1 MFIFALIWLNFS
13 CFSFIIC
20 WYDYFWLCFNLCP
33 VLLQSILFWLLCCF
47 NLVFFVCFCVLCMHL
62 WVFCARNVWVSYC
75 YFMCSLCFKFVQPIC
90 WVNLLLCYTSLG
102 YATVNESSCATFIYV
117 CFSIC
122 GHLNCKLLSV
132 HGGLFQLVFTYIVL
146 VISNKG

>member
-1 MFIFALIWLNFS
+1 MIIFGSVFVS
-13 CFSFIIC
+13 CFASI
-20 WYDYFWLCFNLCP
+20 YLVLAP
-33 VLLQSILFWLLCCF
+33 VLYVLFVSY
-47 NLVFFVCFCVLCMHL
+47 VF
-62 WVFCARNVWVSYC
+62 VFCACICGCSVHVMYGYC
-75 YFMCSLCFKFVQPIC
+75 YFMCSATFIQPICWVNLLSKFVQPIC

-117 CFSIC
+117 CFSIW